1 MEMAIKFSIVITTYN
16 RLEALK
22 YTLKSLSSLYQ
33 RDDVELLICDDASTD
48 GTPDYLRELYS
59 SHTLL
64 LNLEGK
70 GYIFNRNRLNNLAQG
85 DYIISLDDDA
95 NFLSDNSLAAIED
108 LFINNPRC
116 GLQALRIFWGLE
128 SPKTLTHNASI
139 EQVRGFVGC
148 GHVWRKTAWKQLPDY
163 PEWFVFY
170 GEEEFASYMLYKYH
184 WKVLYNPNVL
194 VHHRVSVK
202 QRKTQKDYRIRL
214 RRSLRSGWYLY
225 GLFFPLREIPR
236 RFLYTLWVQLK
247 KKTFK
252 GDVKATIGIFQAL
265 IDVLLHIPKLI
276 KNSNRLTQKEFKLYQ
291 ELPETKLFWY
301 PNKD

>member
-1 MEMAIKFSIVITTYN
+1 
-16 RLEALK
+16 
-22 YTLKSLSSLYQ
+22 
-33 RDDVELLICDDASTD
+33 
-48 GTPDYLRELYS
+48 
-59 SHTLL
+59 
-64 LNLEGK
+64 
-70 GYIFNRNRLNNLAQG
+70 
-85 DYIISLDDDA
+85 
-95 NFLSDNSLAAIED
+95 
-108 LFINNPRC
+108 
-116 GLQALRIFWGLE
+116 
-128 SPKTLTHNASI
+128 
-139 EQVRGFVGC
+139 
-148 GHVWRKTAWKQLPDY
+148 
-163 PEWFVFY
+163 
-170 GEEEFASYMLYKYH
+170 MLYKYH